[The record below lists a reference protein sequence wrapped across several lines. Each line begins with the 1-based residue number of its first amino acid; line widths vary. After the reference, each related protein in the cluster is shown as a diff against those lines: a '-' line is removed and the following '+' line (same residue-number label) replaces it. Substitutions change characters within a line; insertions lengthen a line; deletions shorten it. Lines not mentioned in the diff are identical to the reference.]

1 MNDDKPSYSI
11 PAAML
16 ASVAFLSYPDKT
28 AALYIMWKAMQIT
41 YNMLADQG
49 YLPHVPGAT
58 ILMYCA
64 FTAVLFHAATMEPR
78 NLRPSYWKFL
88 HNLSGGR
95 ISVMDR
101 RSFDVWGLNT
111 HAQIMKTIEMTKT
124 GSDIKYTFGR
134 W

>member
-1 MNDDKPSYSI
+1 
-11 PAAML
+11 ML
-16 ASVAFLSYPDKT
+16 ASIAFLSYPDKS
-28 AALYIMWKAMQIT
+28 AALYIMWKALQIT

-49 YLPHVPGAT
+49 YVPNVPGAM

-64 FTAVLFHAATMEPR
+64 FTATLFHAATIEPK

-88 HNLSGGR
+88 YNLSGGR
-95 ISVMDR
+95 IAVMDR

-111 HAQIMKTIEMTKT
+111 QAQIMKTIEMTRS
-124 GSDIKYTFGR
+124 GSDIKYALGR